1 MMLLDLVIC
10 TTPRGKSTEEN
21 VQFTS
26 KVFELI
32 NNVKRLNRELYKLDH
47 LFYLLEFP
55 SCIKDRI
62 PLHDSFHCVWEP
74 TNVHVC
80 NWPIPPKIER
90 LVGLGASENLS
101 GQQEDYLRQGT
112 SLLAAAPLL
121 HGKFRILMFLLCS
134 HILAH
139 NSHACFTY
147 TSDDAL
153 RFLTRSIVRRTGAE
167 EEVEGY
173 HTSKILGVPWS
184 WA

>member
-47 LFYLLEFP
+47 LF
-55 SCIKDRI
+55 
-62 PLHDSFHCVWEP
+62 
-74 TNVHVC
+74 
-80 NWPIPPKIER
+80 
-90 LVGLGASENLS
+90 
-101 GQQEDYLRQGT
+101 YLRQGT

-173 HTSKILGVPWS
+173 HTSKILDIPRS